1 MSYEYTL
8 KTDVI
13 TVEKTLAENIPFHW
27 KGKEIIL
34 EKAGIRAVHNQKL
47 NEKKCHEAYVILSQ
61 RCDEL
66 VNELF
71 EEIAVEGYL
80 SEEYLRENLPPQ
92 PGCSL

>member
-1 MSYEYTL
+1 MSYEYAL

-13 TVEKTLAENIPFHW
+13 TVEKELAENIPFHW

-34 EKAGIRAVHNQKL
+34 EKAGIRAAHDQNK
-47 NEKKCHEAYVILSQ
+47 NGKKCLEAYIILSQ

-80 SEEYLRENLPPQ
+80 SDEYLRENMPPQ
-92 PGCSL
+92 PGCSV